1 MKRKGGKHV
10 EEMIQ
15 KMNIRIKEEVTD
27 WKQAVVEAVS
37 PLIENGYV
45 EGRYADAIIENTEKY
60 GPYYVIAPNI
70 ALPHARPEQGVLRKQ
85 LAVLLL
91 RKPIKFSQDGFD
103 VRLLITLAAS
113 DSESHLQ
120 TLAKLSEVLSD
131 DDLIGKILGAASE
144 EEIYRL
150 FNLGH

>member
-1 MKRKGGKHV
+1 V

-15 KMNIRIKEEVTD
+15 QKNIQIIDEVSD
-27 WKQAVVEAVS
+27 WKEAISLAVL
-37 PLIENGYV
+37 PLVENGYV
-45 EGRYADAIIENTEKY
+45 ESRYVDSIIENTEKY

-70 ALPHARPEQGVLRKQ
+70 ALPHARPEQGVLKKQ
-85 LAVLLL
+85 LGILLL
-91 RKPIKFSQDGFD
+91 RNPIKFSNDGYD

-120 TLAKLSEVLSD
+120 TLAKLSDILGD
-131 DDLIGKILGAASE
+131 DDLIGKILGASGV

-150 FNLGH
+150 FTLGH

>member
-1 MKRKGGKHV
+1 M

-15 KMNIRIKEEVTD
+15 QQNIRIKDEVAD
-27 WKQAVVEAVS
+27 WKEAVS
-37 PLIENGYV
+37 QAVLPLIENGYV
-45 EGRYADAIIENTEKY
+45 ESRYVDSIIENTEKF

-70 ALPHARPEQGVLRKQ
+70 ALPHARPEQGVVKKQ

-103 VRLLITLAAS
+103 VRLLITLAAT

-120 TLAKLSEVLSD
+120 TLAKLSDILGD
-131 DDLIGKILGAASE
+131 DDRIGKILGASST

-150 FNLGH
+150 FTLGL

>member
-1 MKRKGGKHV
+1 M

-15 KMNIRIKEEVTD
+15 QKNIRIIDEVAD
-27 WKQAVVEAVS
+27 WKEAISQAVS

-45 EGRYADAIIENTEKY
+45 ETRYVDSIIENTEKY

-70 ALPHARPEQGVLRKQ
+70 ALPHARPEQGVLKKQ
-85 LAVLLL
+85 LGILLL
-91 RKPIKFSQDGFD
+91 KNPVKFSLDGFD

-120 TLAKLSEVLSD
+120 TLAKLSDILGD
-131 DDLIGKILGAASE
+131 DDRIGKILGASSV

-150 FNLGH
+150 FTLGH

>member
-1 MKRKGGKHV
+1 V

-15 KMNIRIKEEVTD
+15 QKNIRIIDEVAD
-27 WKQAVVEAVS
+27 WKEAISQAVS

-45 EGRYADAIIENTEKY
+45 ETRYVDSIIENTEKY

-70 ALPHARPEQGVLRKQ
+70 ALPHARPEQGVLKKQ
-85 LAVLLL
+85 LGILLL
-91 RKPIKFSQDGFD
+91 KHPVKFSSDGFD

-120 TLAKLSEVLSD
+120 TLAKLSDILGD
-131 DDLIGKILGAASE
+131 DDRIGKILGASSVE
-144 EEIYRL
+144 QIYRL
-150 FNLGH
+150 FTLEQ

>member
-1 MKRKGGKHV
+1 
-10 EEMIQ
+10 MIQ
-15 KMNIRIKEEVTD
+15 QKNIRIIDEVAD
-27 WKQAVVEAVS
+27 WKEAISQAVL

-45 EGRYADAIIENTEKY
+45 ETRYVDSIIENTEKF

-70 ALPHARPEQGVLRKQ
+70 ALPHARPEQGVLKKQ
-85 LAVLLL
+85 LGILLL
-91 RKPIKFSQDGFD
+91 RHPIKFSQDGFD

-120 TLAKLSEVLSD
+120 TLSKLSDILGD
-131 DDLIGKILGAASE
+131 DDRIGKILGASSV

-150 FNLGH
+150 FTLGY

>member
-1 MKRKGGKHV
+1 M

-15 KMNIRIKEEVTD
+15 QMNIRIKDEVAD
-27 WKQAVVEAVS
+27 WKEAVLQAVL

-45 EGRYADAIIENTEKY
+45 ESRYVDSIIENTEKY

-70 ALPHARPEQGVLRKQ
+70 ALPHARPEQGVVKKQ

-103 VRLLITLAAS
+103 VRLLITLAAT

-120 TLAKLSEVLSD
+120 TLAKLSDILGD
-131 DDLIGKILGAASE
+131 DDRIGQILGASST

-150 FNLGH
+150 FTLGL

>member
-1 MKRKGGKHV
+1 M

-15 KMNIRIKEEVTD
+15 HQNIRIKDEVAD
-27 WKQAVVEAVS
+27 WKEAVS
-37 PLIENGYV
+37 QAVLPLIENGYV
-45 EGRYADAIIENTEKY
+45 ESRYVDSIIENTEKY

-70 ALPHARPEQGVLRKQ
+70 ALPHARPEQGVIKKQ

-103 VRLLITLAAS
+103 VRLLITLAAT

-120 TLAKLSEVLSD
+120 TLAKLSEILGD
-131 DDLIGKILGAASE
+131 DDRIGKILGASST

-150 FNLGH
+150 FTLGL

>member
-1 MKRKGGKHV
+1 
-10 EEMIQ
+10 MIQ
-15 KMNIRIKEEVTD
+15 QKNIRIIDEVAD
-27 WKQAVVEAVS
+27 WKEAISQAVM

-45 EGRYADAIIENTEKY
+45 ETRYVDSIIENTEKF

-70 ALPHARPEQGVLRKQ
+70 ALPHARPEQGVLKKQ
-85 LAVLLL
+85 LGILLL
-91 RKPIKFSQDGFD
+91 RHPIKFSQDGFD

-120 TLAKLSEVLSD
+120 TLSKLSDILGD
-131 DDLIGKILGAASE
+131 DDRIGKILGASSV

-150 FNLGH
+150 FTLGY

>member
-1 MKRKGGKHV
+1 M

-15 KMNIRIKEEVTD
+15 QKNIRIIDEVAD
-27 WKQAVVEAVS
+27 WKEAISQAVL

-45 EGRYADAIIENTEKY
+45 ESRYVDSIIENTEKY

-70 ALPHARPEQGVLRKQ
+70 ALPHARPEQGVLKKQ
-85 LAVLLL
+85 LGILLL
-91 RKPIKFSQDGFD
+91 RHPIKFSQDGFD

-113 DSESHLQ
+113 DGESHLQ
-120 TLAKLSEVLSD
+120 TLAKLSDILGD
-131 DDLIGKILGAASE
+131 DALIGKILGASSA

-150 FNLGH
+150 FTLGH

>member
-1 MKRKGGKHV
+1 M

-15 KMNIRIKEEVTD
+15 QKNIRIIDEVAD
-27 WKQAVVEAVS
+27 WKEAISQAVS

-45 EGRYADAIIENTEKY
+45 ETRYVDSIIENTEKY

-70 ALPHARPEQGVLRKQ
+70 ALPHARPEQGVLKKQ
-85 LAVLLL
+85 LGILLL
-91 RKPIKFSQDGFD
+91 KHPVKFSSDGFD

-120 TLAKLSEVLSD
+120 TLAKLSDILGD
-131 DDLIGKILGAASE
+131 DDRIGKILGASSVE
-144 EEIYRL
+144 QIYRL
-150 FNLGH
+150 FTLEQ

>member
-1 MKRKGGKHV
+1 V

-15 KMNIRIKEEVTD
+15 QKNIRIIEEVAD
-27 WKQAVVEAVS
+27 WKQAIEEAVA

-45 EGRYADAIIENTEKY
+45 ESRYVNSIIANTEQF

-70 ALPHARPEQGVLRKQ
+70 ALPHARPEQGVLKKQ
-85 LAVLLL
+85 LGILLL
-91 RKPIKFSQDGFD
+91 RHPVKFSKDGFD

-113 DSESHLQ
+113 DSDSHLQ
-120 TLAKLSEVLSD
+120 TLAKLSDILGD
-131 DDLIGKILGAASE
+131 DDLIGKILGATGV

-150 FNLGH
+150 FTLGH

>member
-1 MKRKGGKHV
+1 M

-15 KMNIRIKEEVTD
+15 QKNIRIIEEVAD
-27 WKQAVVEAVS
+27 WKQAIEEAVA

-45 EGRYADAIIENTEKY
+45 ESRYVDSIIANTEKF

-70 ALPHARPEQGVLRKQ
+70 ALPHARPEQGVLKKQ
-85 LAVLLL
+85 LGVLLL
-91 RKPIKFSQDGFD
+91 RHPIKFSKDGFD

-113 DSESHLQ
+113 DSDSHLQ
-120 TLAKLSEVLSD
+120 TLAKLSDILGD
-131 DDLIGKILGAASE
+131 DDLIGKILGATGV

-150 FNLGH
+150 FTLGH

>member
-1 MKRKGGKHV
+1 V

-15 KMNIRIKEEVTD
+15 QKNIRIIEEVAD
-27 WKQAVVEAVS
+27 WKQAIEEAVA

-45 EGRYADAIIENTEKY
+45 ESRYVDSIIANTEKF

-70 ALPHARPEQGVLRKQ
+70 ALPHARPEQGVLKKQ
-85 LAVLLL
+85 LGVLLL
-91 RKPIKFSQDGFD
+91 RHPIKFSKDGFD

-113 DSESHLQ
+113 DSDSHLQ
-120 TLAKLSEVLSD
+120 TLAKLSDILGD
-131 DDLIGKILGAASE
+131 DDLIGKILGATGV

-150 FNLGH
+150 FTLGH

>member
-1 MKRKGGKHV
+1 M

-15 KMNIRIKEEVTD
+15 QKNIRIIDEVAD
-27 WKQAVVEAVS
+27 WKEAISQAVL

-45 EGRYADAIIENTEKY
+45 ETRYVDSIIENTEKF

-70 ALPHARPEQGVLRKQ
+70 ALPHARPEQGVLKKQ
-85 LAVLLL
+85 LGILLL
-91 RKPIKFSQDGFD
+91 RKSIKFSQDGFD

-120 TLAKLSEVLSD
+120 TLAKLSDILGD
-131 DDLIGKILGAASE
+131 DDRIGKILGASSV

-150 FNLGH
+150 FTLGH

>member
-1 MKRKGGKHV
+1 M

-15 KMNIRIKEEVTD
+15 QKNIRIIDEVVD
-27 WKQAVVEAVS
+27 WKEAISQAVL

-45 EGRYADAIIENTEKY
+45 ETRYGDSIIENTEKF

-70 ALPHARPEQGVLRKQ
+70 ALPHARPEQGVLKKQ
-85 LAVLLL
+85 LGILLL
-91 RKPIKFSQDGFD
+91 RHPIKFSQDGYD

-120 TLAKLSEVLSD
+120 TLAKLSDILGD
-131 DDLIGKILGAASE
+131 DDRIGKILGASSV

-150 FNLGH
+150 FTLGH

>member
-10 EEMIQ
+10 EDMIQ
-15 KMNIRIKEEVTD
+15 QKNIRIKEEVAD
-27 WKQAVVEAVS
+27 WKQAVVEAVA

-45 EGRYADAIIENTEKY
+45 EDRYVDAIIENTEKY

-131 DDLIGKILGAASE
+131 DDLIGQILGAASE

>member
-1 MKRKGGKHV
+1 MHV
-10 EEMIQ
+10 EELIQ
-15 KMNIRIKEEVTD
+15 QMNIRIKEEVTD

-37 PLIENGYV
+37 PLIENGFVESRYV
-45 EGRYADAIIENTEKY
+45 DAIIENTEKY

-91 RKPIKFSQDGFD
+91 RKPIKFSQDGYD

-131 DDLIGKILGAASE
+131 DDLIGKILGATSE

>member
-1 MKRKGGKHV
+1 M

-15 KMNIRIKEEVTD
+15 QKNIRIIDEVAD
-27 WKQAVVEAVS
+27 WKEAISQAVS

-45 EGRYADAIIENTEKY
+45 ETRYVDSIIENTEKF

-70 ALPHARPEQGVLRKQ
+70 ALPHARPEQGVLKKQ
-85 LAVLLL
+85 LGILLL
-91 RKPIKFSQDGFD
+91 KHPVKFSSDGFD

-120 TLAKLSEVLSD
+120 TLAKLSDILGD
-131 DDLIGKILGAASE
+131 DDRIGKILGASSV

-150 FNLGH
+150 FTLGL

>member
-1 MKRKGGKHV
+1 M

-15 KMNIRIKEEVTD
+15 QKNIRIIDEVAD
-27 WKQAVVEAVS
+27 WKEAISQAVM

-45 EGRYADAIIENTEKY
+45 ETRYVDSIIENTEKF

-70 ALPHARPEQGVLRKQ
+70 ALPHARPEQGVLKKQ
-85 LAVLLL
+85 LGILLL
-91 RKPIKFSQDGFD
+91 RHPIKFSQDGFD

-120 TLAKLSEVLSD
+120 TLSKLSDILGD
-131 DDLIGKILGAASE
+131 DDRIGKILGASSV

-150 FNLGH
+150 FTLGY

>member
-1 MKRKGGKHV
+1 M

-15 KMNIRIKEEVTD
+15 QKNIRIIDEVAD
-27 WKQAVVEAVS
+27 WKEAISQAVL

-45 EGRYADAIIENTEKY
+45 ETRYVDSIIENTEKF

-70 ALPHARPEQGVLRKQ
+70 ALPHARPEQGVLKKQ
-85 LAVLLL
+85 LGILLL
-91 RKPIKFSQDGFD
+91 RHPIKFSQDGFD

-120 TLAKLSEVLSD
+120 TLSKLSDILGD
-131 DDLIGKILGAASE
+131 DDRIGKILGASSVE
-144 EEIYRL
+144 QIYRL
-150 FNLGH
+150 FTLGY

>member
-1 MKRKGGKHV
+1 M

-15 KMNIRIKEEVTD
+15 KMNIRIKEEVAD

-91 RKPIKFSQDGFD
+91 RNPIKFSQDGFD

-131 DDLIGKILGAASE
+131 DDLIGQILGAASE

>member
-10 EEMIQ
+10 EDMIQ
-15 KMNIRIKEEVTD
+15 KMNIRIKEEVAD

-45 EGRYADAIIENTEKY
+45 EDRYVDAIIENTEKY

-131 DDLIGKILGAASE
+131 DDLIGQILGAASA

>member
-1 MKRKGGKHV
+1 V
-10 EEMIQ
+10 EDMIQ
-15 KMNIRIKEEVTD
+15 LKNIRIKDEVAD
-27 WKQAVVEAVS
+27 WKQAVVEAVA

-45 EGRYADAIIENTEKY
+45 ESRYVDDIIENTAQY

-70 ALPHARPEQGVLRKQ
+70 ALPHARPEQGVLKKQ

-91 RKPIKFSQDGFD
+91 RNPIKFSQDGYD

-120 TLAKLSEVLSD
+120 TLAKLSDILSD
-131 DDLIGKILGAASE
+131 DDLIGKILGASSV
-144 EEIYRL
+144 EEIYR
-150 FNLGH
+150 FFTLGH

>member
-1 MKRKGGKHV
+1 M

-15 KMNIRIKEEVTD
+15 QKNIRIIEEVAD
-27 WKQAVVEAVS
+27 WKQAIEEAVA

-45 EGRYADAIIENTEKY
+45 ESRYVDSIIANTEKF

-70 ALPHARPEQGVLRKQ
+70 ALPHARPEQGVLKKQ
-85 LAVLLL
+85 LGVLLL
-91 RKPIKFSQDGFD
+91 RHPIKFSKDGFD

-113 DSESHLQ
+113 DSDSHLQ
-120 TLAKLSEVLSD
+120 TLAKLSDILGD
-131 DDLIGKILGAASE
+131 DDLIGKILGATGV

-150 FNLGH
+150 F